1 MAEEKKKVTQ
11 EMLDKLLAKP
21 IDESKYY
28 LPKLYEE
35 SQKEK
40 K

>member
-1 MAEEKKKVTQ
+1 MAEEKKVTQ
-11 EMLDKLLAKP
+11 EMIDKLLAKP

-28 LPKLYEE
+28 IPKLYEE
-35 SQKEK
+35 DGKEK

>member
-1 MAEEKKKVTQ
+1 MADKKVTE
-11 EMLDKLLAKP
+11 EMVEKLLKEP

-28 LPKLYEE
+28 IPKMYETDD
-35 SQKEK
+35 KEK

>member
-1 MAEEKKKVTQ
+1 MAEEKKVTQ

-28 LPKLYEE
+28 IPKMYEDE
-35 SQKEK
+35 EEK

>member
-1 MAEEKKKVTQ
+1 MAETKKATE
-11 EMLDKLLAKP
+11 EMVNKLLKEP

-28 LPKLYEE
+28 IPKMYED
-35 SQKEK
+35 SDKEK

>member
-1 MAEEKKKVTQ
+1 MAEEKKVTK

-28 LPKLYEE
+28 LPRLYEE
-35 SQKEK
+35 DKEK

>member
-1 MAEEKKKVTQ
+1 MADKKVTE
-11 EMLDKLLAKP
+11 EMVEKLLKEP

-28 LPKLYEE
+28 IPKMFEKDD
-35 SQKEK
+35 KEK

>member
-1 MAEEKKKVTQ
+1 MAEEKKVTQ

-28 LPKLYEE
+28 IPKMYEDE
-35 SQKEK
+35 DKEK

>member
-11 EMLDKLLAKP
+11 EMIDKLLATP

-28 LPKLYEE
+28 IPKMYEDSE
-35 SQKEK
+35 KEK

>member
-1 MAEEKKKVTQ
+1 MAEDKKKVTQ
-11 EMLDKLLAKP
+11 EMIDKLLAKP

-28 LPKLYEE
+28 IPEMYED
-35 SQKEK
+35 KEK